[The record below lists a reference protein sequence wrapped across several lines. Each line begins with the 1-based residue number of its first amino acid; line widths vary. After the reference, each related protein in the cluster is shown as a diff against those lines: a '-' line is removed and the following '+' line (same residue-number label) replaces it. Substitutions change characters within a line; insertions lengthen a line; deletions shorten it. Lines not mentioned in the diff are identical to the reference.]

1 MIYNDYY
8 NYKIDSTIIR
18 PYEINQAQTNG
29 NTINKIWNSN
39 KIIVYITKIH
49 LNLHISLIY
58 PFFSYNS
65 ALAVIYRSYHKFWS
79 LFIRNV

>member
-29 NTINKIWNSN
+29 NTINKI
-39 KIIVYITKIH
+39 
-49 LNLHISLIY
+49 
-58 PFFSYNS
+58 
-65 ALAVIYRSYHKFWS
+65 
-79 LFIRNV
+79 